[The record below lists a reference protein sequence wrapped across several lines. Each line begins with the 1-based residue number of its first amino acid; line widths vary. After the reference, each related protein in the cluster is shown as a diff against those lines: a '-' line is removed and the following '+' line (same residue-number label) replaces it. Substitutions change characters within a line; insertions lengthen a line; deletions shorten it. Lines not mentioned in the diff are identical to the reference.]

1 MLDINDNI
9 SIRHQ
14 ARLLEVRRSKFYY
27 ASIINDDSELANLIA
42 EIYSKSDCRYGYRKV
57 HAELINIG
65 FKINKKK
72 VQRVMKELGYQGLY
86 PKKKY
91 KTTIGNKD
99 HKIYPYLLE
108 GMKIIKVNQV
118 WTTDITYI
126 KLPDRFMYFI
136 AIIDIYSRYIVAY
149 GLSHSLEG
157 EFYIC
162 ILEKALQT
170 GGRPEIFNSDQGSQ
184 FTSGD
189 FIKLLIDHNIKISMD
204 HKGRCFDNIHVERF
218 WRTIKQEAIYYYKPE
233 NIADL
238 EKTLHEFI
246 RWYNDERRH
255 QSLNYK
261 RPADI
266 YHAIKMEQQC

>member
-1 MLDINDNI
+1 LVFKVFI
-9 SIRHQ
+9 Q
-14 ARLLEVRRSKFYY
+14 KRS
-27 ASIINDDSELANLIA
+27 
-42 EIYSKSDCRYGYRKV
+42 V
-57 HAELINIG
+57 
-65 FKINKKK
+65 
-72 VQRVMKELGYQGLY
+72 
-86 PKKKY
+86 

-108 GMKIIKVNQV
+108 GMKIIKINQV
-118 WTTDITYI
+118 WTADITYI

-136 AIIDIYSRYIVAY
+136 AIIDLYSRYIVAY

-157 EFYIC
+157 EFYIF
-162 ILEKALQT
+162 ILGKALQT
-170 GGRPEIFNSDQGSQ
+170 GRRPEIFNNDQGSQ

-238 EKTLHEFI
+238 EKILNEFV

-261 RPADI
+261 RLADI
-266 YHAIKMEQQC
+266 YYAIKME